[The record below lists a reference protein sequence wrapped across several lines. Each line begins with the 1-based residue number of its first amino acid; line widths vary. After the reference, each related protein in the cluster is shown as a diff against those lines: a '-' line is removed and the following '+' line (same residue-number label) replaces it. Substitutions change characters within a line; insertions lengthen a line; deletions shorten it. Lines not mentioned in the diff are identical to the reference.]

1 MTEPLASSQL
11 DQPSAEESIQGL
23 ITQYLLERVS
33 EFRELTDLRRKGW
46 DNPKG
51 DAFFK
56 KQRQNADKPDKKTSE
71 WFFRMMKQIAE
82 ELHTTTGAFSIN
94 PSCDR
99 QPRILDFCMA
109 PGGYLH
115 TALQKAPGAEALAF
129 SLPVSHGGH
138 EVYLRQTQRVECRLL
153 DVTMLA
159 ADMGTDT
166 IPASHPEVDGFIER
180 QLQPTDRFDLV
191 LCDGQVLRTHI
202 RPEYRESQEAV
213 RLHTT
218 QLVLGLEHL
227 QPLGTMVVLLHK
239 LEAYRTVAV
248 IRRFC
253 KFSNVK
259 LFKPSKF
266 HCTRSSFYM
275 VATHVQS
282 QHDNAIQ
289 AITEWKKMWNMTT
302 FGKKEDYLCHA
313 ENAKKEEY
321 LELENFGPELVRL
334 GRNIWRIQRDALAQA
349 PFIRNIH

>member
-1 MTEPLASSQL
+1 
-11 DQPSAEESIQGL
+11 
-23 ITQYLLERVS
+23 
-33 EFRELTDLRRKGW
+33 
-46 DNPKG
+46 
-51 DAFFK
+51 
-56 KQRQNADKPDKKTSE
+56 
-71 WFFRMMKQIAE
+71 MKQIAE
-82 ELHTTTGAFSIN
+82 ELHATTDAFSLN
-94 PSCDR
+94 PPCDR
-99 QPRILDFCMA
+99 KPRILDLCMA

-138 EVYLRQTQRVECRLL
+138 QVHLRQTQGVECRLL

-159 ADMGTDT
+159 ADMGTDN
-166 IPASHPEVDGFIER
+166 IPASHPEFDGFIKR
-180 QLQPTDRFDLV
+180 QLQPTERFDLV
-191 LCDGQVLRTHI
+191 LCDGRVLRTHI

-213 RLHTT
+213 RLHTV

-227 QPLGTMVVLLHK
+227 EPLGTMVVLLHK

-248 IRRFC
+248 IRRFST
-253 KFSNVK
+253 FSNVK

-289 AITEWKKMWNMTT
+289 AIAEWKKMWNMTT
-302 FGKKEDYLCHA
+302 FSTKEDYLRHA

-321 LELENFGPELVRL
+321 LELESFGPELVRL
-334 GRNIWRIQRDALAQA
+334 GRHVWRIQRDALARA